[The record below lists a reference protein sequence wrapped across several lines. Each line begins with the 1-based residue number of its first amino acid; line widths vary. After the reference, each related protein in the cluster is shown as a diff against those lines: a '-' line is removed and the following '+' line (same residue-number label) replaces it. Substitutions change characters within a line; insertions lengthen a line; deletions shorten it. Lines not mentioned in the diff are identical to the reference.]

1 MSLLKKGLEG
11 MGILWAR
18 LVEHG
23 FWPTTLWAA
32 DHAVRI
38 VTGANIRAVSQITD
52 QLHVG
57 GQYRRR
63 GWRRLAARGIT
74 AVVNLRIEFDDAA
87 AGIAPARYLYLPT
100 VDNYPPTLAHLRQG
114 AAFMAEEI
122 ERGGGVFVHCGSGV
136 GRAPAM
142 AAAYLVSAGKTPE
155 EAWKMIREKR
165 PFVRPGPEQVA
176 QVERFAAGT
185 QTNADGR

>member
-11 MGILWAR
+11 VGILCNR
-18 LVEHG
+18 LVKHG
-23 FWPTTLWAA
+23 LWPTALWAA

-38 VTGANIRAVSQITD
+38 VTGANIRAVSQITP

-74 AVVNLRIEFDDAA
+74 AVVNMRVEFDDQE
-87 AGIAPARYLYLPT
+87 AGIAPDRYLYLPT
-100 VDNYPPTLAHLRQG
+100 VDNDPPSLEHLREG
-114 AAFMAEEI
+114 VAFMAEEI
-122 ERGGGVFVHCGSGV
+122 EGGGGVLVHCGSGV

-142 AAAYLVSAGKTPE
+142 AAAYLISTGKTAD
-155 EAWKMIREKR
+155 EAWRMIREKR
-165 PFVRPGPEQVA
+165 PFILPRPAQVA
-176 QVERFAAGT
+176 QVARFAAEIE
-185 QTNADGR
+185 D